1 MVHKYRILVSVMA
14 FFVLLASAAMTDAY
28 RSNAGAQE
36 LKLAHFMSPKHPMHR
51 TIFEP
56 WSKEIA
62 EKSGGKLT
70 VKIFPGGA
78 LGKGP
83 RAQYKR
89 AVDGVADVTFGLPGF
104 TPDLFKRTTIIELP
118 GMASDAVDGANKI
131 WDAVDLISPEW
142 KKVKVLALWV
152 NSRQLLISRDKPI
165 RSLADLKGMKIR
177 TPSRVQATMLKE
189 LGAIPV
195 PMPINRVYNSL
206 RTGDIDAIMTGP
218 STIKSFKLH
227 EVGNYFTVGIKWGRS
242 PFFLVMN
249 ENSWNGLSAENK
261 KLVEETTGRPMSVK
275 ASQFY
280 AKAGKGA
287 LKFIKDTAKKEIIVL
302 SDADAKKGEE
312 LLGKA
317 RTAYLDNLAKQNI
330 PANEIFKAMGSGK

>member
-1 MVHKYRILVSVMA
+1 MVHRSRILVSIMA
-14 FFVLLASAAMTDAY
+14 ISGLLVSAVATDAY
-28 RSNAGAQE
+28 RSEAGAE
-36 LKLAHFMSPKHPMHR
+36 EIKLAHFMSPKHPMHR

-83 RAQYKR
+83 RAQFKR
-89 AVDGVADVTFGLPGF
+89 AVDGIADVTFGLPGF
-104 TPDLFKRTTIIELP
+104 TPDLFKRITIIELP

-131 WDAVDLISPEW
+131 WDAIDLVSPEW

-152 NSRQLLISRDKPI
+152 NSRQLLISRNKPI
-165 RSLADLKGMKIR
+165 RTLADLKGMKIR
-177 TPSRVQATMLKE
+177 TPSRVQATMLKS

-249 ENSWNGLSAENK
+249 ENSWNGLSPEHK
-261 KLVEETTGRPMSVK
+261 KLV
-275 ASQFY
+275 
-280 AKAGKGA
+280 A
-287 LKFIKDTAKKEIIVL
+287 LKQQKNQCKEKSL
-302 SDADAKKGEE
+302 H
-312 LLGKA
+312 L
-317 RTAYLDNLAKQNI
+317 
-330 PANEIFKAMGSGK
+330 